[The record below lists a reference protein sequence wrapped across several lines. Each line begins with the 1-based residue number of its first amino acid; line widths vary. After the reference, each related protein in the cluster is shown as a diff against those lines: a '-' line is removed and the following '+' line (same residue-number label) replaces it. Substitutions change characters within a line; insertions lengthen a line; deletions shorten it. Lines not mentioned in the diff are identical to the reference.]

1 MISFHALALLIAV
14 EAIHVM
20 ISPGDEQCFWD
31 QASEGEIIS
40 HWWDSLK
47 EVDSDTL
54 NVKIFAPND
63 QIIVELPNQSGE
75 HVNFKASVDGIYTWC
90 YENSGSSRII
100 VVFKNMVGLAK
111 MSIASMGENEQVG
124 GIDDEIQQLIVNSGV
139 VWDSL
144 NIYRERLMQHT
155 VHADNAL
162 EAQTYF
168 SLLKLVVFAGSALSV
183 VYWMMTLF
191 ETKRRI

>member
-1 MISFHALALLIAV
+1 MLSFHVLALLIAV

-31 QASEGEIIS
+31 HASEGEIIS

-47 EVDSDTL
+47 EVNSDTL

-63 QIIVELPNQSGE
+63 QIIVELPDQSGE
-75 HVNFKASVDGIYTWC
+75 HLNFKASEDGSYTWC
-90 YENSGSSRII
+90 YENSGTSRII
-100 VVFKNMVGLAK
+100 VVFKNIVGLAK

-124 GIDDEIQQLIVNSGV
+124 GLDNEIQQLIVNSDS

-155 VHADNAL
+155 VHADKAL

-168 SLLKLVVFAGSALSV
+168 SLLKLVVFASSALSV
-183 VYWMMTLF
+183 VYWMKTLF